1 MSNFAYMSGTGNDF
15 LVGIYDGLVSE
26 IQIIALVSDADVD
39 IDGVIFVEPVDDQ
52 SIKMHYFNNDGSEAE
67 LCVNGVRCSAFY
79 AYDNELVS
87 TPNFKVITPVGDIGA
102 LISENEVEID
112 APLPNFED
120 NFINIGNFSGIK
132 SNVGNPHFLVEVENV
147 DDFNLSNAHKIISSS
162 EHFQDGVNLE
172 IYQVIDNKY
181 IKSRVFERGVGETD
195 ACGSGALCLFNYLY
209 ATEQVINNSF
219 VMYPGGDLNLKFEND
234 KLYLKGEVKYL

>member
-15 LVGIYDGLVSE
+15 LVGIYDGPLSE

-39 IDGVIFVEPVDDQ
+39 IDGVIFVEPVNDQ
-52 SIKMHYFNNDGSEAE
+52 SIKMHYFNNDGSKAE

-87 TPNFKVITPVGDIGA
+87 TQIFKVITPVGDIDVS
-102 LISENEVEID
+102 ISENEVEID
-112 APLPNFED
+112 APLPTFDD
-120 NFINIGNFSGIK
+120 NFINIGNLSGIK

-147 DDFNLSNAHKIISSS
+147 EDFDLLNAHKIISSS

-209 ATEQVINNSF
+209 ATKQVINNSF

>member
-1 MSNFAYMSGTGNDF
+1 MTNFAYISGTGNDF
-15 LVGIYDGLVSE
+15 LVGIYEEPVSE

-39 IDGVIFVEPVDDQ
+39 VDGVIFIEPISDQ

-79 AYDNELVS
+79 AYDNEIVS
-87 TPNFKVITPVGDIGA
+87 TPNFKVFTPIGDIDVS
-102 LISENEVEID
+102 ISENEVEID
-112 APLPNFED
+112 APLPTFD
-120 NFINIGNFSGIK
+120 PDVVNIGNLSGIK
-132 SNVGNPHFLVEVENV
+132 SDVGNPHFLIEVDNV
-147 DDFNLSNAHKIISSS
+147 DDFNLSNAHKLISSS
-162 EHFQDGVNLE
+162 QHFKKGVNLE

-209 ATEQVINNSF
+209 STNKVVNNSF